1 MKIAN
6 LAAPV
11 LMLMLSFQSSAQ
23 TLATVNGKVIS
34 QQDIERFT
42 EGRVQGEM
50 TEQQKTQVLESMID
64 LELLSSEAEKQ
75 SLHKD
80 QSVNSRIEMQRDQIL
95 AQELIRQY
103 LEKNPVTDD
112 DMKAIYD
119 QSGGAGGGD
128 LTEYRARHIL
138 LESEADAKAVIEELK
153 GGADFAKLAQEK
165 STGPSASR
173 GGDLDWF
180 PSNAMVA
187 PFSEAVA
194 KLEKGKFS
202 QTPVQT
208 QFGYH
213 VILLEDTRTQSF
225 EQVKEQYR
233 NPATNAKVQG
243 YLDRLRGA
251 AKIEKTS

>member
-6 LAAPV
+6 LAAPA
-11 LMLMLSFQSSAQ
+11 LMLLISFQSGAQ
-23 TLATVNGKVIS
+23 TLATVNGKAIS

-50 TEQQKTQVLESMID
+50 TEQQRNQVLESMID

-75 SLHKD
+75 ALHKD
-80 QSVNSRIEMQRDQIL
+80 KAVTSRIEMQRDQIL

-103 LEKNPVTDD
+103 LEKNPITDAD
-112 DMKAIYD
+112 LKAIYD
-119 QSGGAGGGD
+119 QAGGSGGGD

-153 GGADFAKLAQEK
+153 GGADFATLAQQK

-180 PSNAMVA
+180 PASAMVA

-194 KLEKGKFS
+194 KLEKGKYS
-202 QTPVQT
+202 ETPVQT

-213 VILLEDTRTQSF
+213 VILLEDTRSQSF
-225 EQVKEQYR
+225 DQVKEQYR

-243 YLDRLRGA
+243 YLNQLRDA